1 MQEILSYVPPV
12 KPLLQL
18 FVGLCVGLFLASF
31 LEALNVTKKIAV
43 LTRPFV
49 KYAHLSDISAGSFA
63 LALFSP
69 ASANALLGEALQNKK
84 LTEKEVIVSN
94 LFNSLP
100 STLTH
105 IPTFFF
111 MSFPILGKAAVI
123 YTAISVVT
131 AVFRT
136 LATVLAGRFLLPVP
150 KPPCMTQNTD
160 GNFANSNFTGTADKN
175 SAEHSCTE
183 TEEKP
188 QKTEETKTFWQ
199 NALGIGWKRFVK
211 RLPRLLFIGIPV
223 YCLMFYLQRF
233 GFFKYVEKF
242 LVSSLGFDFLKPEA
256 MSIIVLYMAAELRA
270 SLIAGGTVYQAG
282 LISADEVVLALLIG
296 NVLSTPMRGIRHQLP
311 AYASYY
317 PAGFAVK
324 LLACNQISRCL
335 SMALVAVLFYV
346 FFF

>member
-1 MQEILSYVPPV
+1 MQDIFVQDILSYLPPL

-18 FVGLCVGLFLASF
+18 FAGLCTGLFLASF
-31 LEALNVTKKIAV
+31 MEALNITKKVAV

-49 KYAHLSDISAGSFA
+49 KYARLSDISAGSFA

-69 ASANALLGEALQNKK
+69 ASANAMLGEALQNKK
-84 LTEKEVIVSN
+84 LSEKEVVISN

-111 MSFPILGKAAVI
+111 MSFPILGRAAVI

-136 LATVLAGRFLLPVP
+136 AATVLVGRFLLPV
-150 KPPCMTQNTD
+150 QNMY
-160 GNFANSNFTGTADKN
+160 NLADP
-175 SAEHSCTE
+175 EQ
-183 TEEKP
+183 TEEK
-188 QKTEETKTFWQ
+188 KTVWRH
-199 NALGIGWKRFVK
+199 ALHLGWKRFVK
-211 RLPRLLFIGIPV
+211 RLPRLLFVGIPV
-223 YCLMFYLQRF
+223 YVLIFYLQRF
-233 GFFKYVEKF
+233 GFFKYVENWF
-242 LVSSLGFDFLKPEA
+242 VHSLGFDFLKPEA
-256 MSIIVLYMAAELRA
+256 VSIIVLYMAAELRA
-270 SLIAGGTVYQAG
+270 SLVAGGTVYQAG
-282 LISADEVVLALLIG
+282 LISANEVVLALLIG

-311 AYASYY
+311 AYTSYY

-324 LLACNQISRCL
+324 LLVYNQVSRSL